1 MVSATGSQT
10 KDPAPFYAD
19 PPHQPDVHT
28 LIQDFLLRLKTPA
41 LMYKK

>member
-19 PPHQPDVHT
+19 PHT
-28 LIQDFLLRLKTPA
+28 S
-41 LMYKK
+41 LMCTH